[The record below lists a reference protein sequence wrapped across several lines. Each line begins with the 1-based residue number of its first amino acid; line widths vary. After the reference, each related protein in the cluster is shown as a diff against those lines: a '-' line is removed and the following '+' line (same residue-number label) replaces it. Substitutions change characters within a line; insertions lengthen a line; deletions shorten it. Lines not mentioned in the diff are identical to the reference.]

1 MVVLGS
7 DWLVGLPLDAGR
19 RETHCPSRVSDGPDD
34 WLKMSNRF
42 MGVWEVPQVIG
53 GFFRRS
59 RMSNRFMGVW
69 EVPQVIVGY
78 HRSG

>member
-1 MVVLGS
+1 
-7 DWLVGLPLDAGR
+7 
-19 RETHCPSRVSDGPDD
+19 
-34 WLKMSNRF
+34 MSNRF